1 MDGKRVWKQALIP
14 DWEVD
19 NKLHP
24 PAQPA
29 GEGMM
34 WRYSD
39 KDGRKEWTQE
49 GIGDWYADSANHPPT
64 EYAGNGLSVLFLDV
78 GTATCCTEKS
88 YKDRPVQFKRKT
100 LFFWIVLIKMQ
111 QISFF
116 DVTPVIL

>member
-34 WRYSD
+34 WRYSE
-39 KDGRKEWTQE
+39 KDGRKEWSQE

-64 EYAGNGLSVLFLDV
+64 ESRLAVASEKYLFPETLRQGGCRRV
-78 GTATCCTEKS
+78 S
-88 YKDRPVQFKRKT
+88 RLLPKDIRTV
-100 LFFWIVLIKMQ
+100 
-111 QISFF
+111 SF
-116 DVTPVIL
+116 